1 MSNLSQWFQKTPQWL
16 YWSLFPVLG
25 GLAIVYAGSK
35 TKTQSWVYTGLGFVA
50 AAFILSN
57 SSLSGILWIAQI
69 ATAIALKK
77 EFLAKTYPN
86 SLTNS
91 HESHLIKLIA
101 KHRDQIDINN
111 CSKHDLVHGLDLP
124 IVYANEIEEMKREGY
139 NFTSLEELSELI
151 GIPEATLNRIEPLV
165 SFGFDMNKEIHHSW
179 RRLNVLSM
187 DELVSLGLQINAAKI
202 IVLERQQRGSYK
214 SFLDFKKR
222 SKLPL
227 HLYRHLL

>member
-50 AAFILSN
+50 TAFILSN
-57 SSLSGILWIAQI
+57 TSLSGILWIAQI

-86 SLTNS
+86 SLSNS

-139 NFTSLEELSELI
+139 NFTSLEELGELI

-165 SFGFDMNKEIHHSW
+165 SFGFDINKEIHHSW

-187 DELVSLGLQINAAKI
+187 DELVSLGLHINAAKI

-222 SKLPL
+222 AKLPL

>member
-16 YWSLFPVLG
+16 YWSLFPGLG

-57 SSLSGILWIAQI
+57 SSWSGIIWMAQI
-69 ATAIALKK
+69 VTAIALKK

-91 HESHLIKLIA
+91 QESHLIKLIA
-101 KHRDQIDINN
+101 KHRDKIDINN

-151 GIPEATLNRIEPLV
+151 GIPETTLTRIEPLV

-179 RRLNVLSM
+179 RRLNVLSI
-187 DELVSLGLQINAAKI
+187 DELVSLGLHLNAAKI

-227 HLYRHLL
+227 HLYRHIL

>member
-1 MSNLSQWFQKTPQWL
+1 MRAVKPKPNPGFTRVWGLWRRLLSYQ
-16 YWSLFPVLG
+16 
-25 GLAIVYAGSK
+25 IV
-35 TKTQSWVYTGLGFVA
+35 
-50 AAFILSN
+50 
-57 SSLSGILWIAQI
+57 SLSGIIWIAQI

-91 HESHLIKLIA
+91 QESQLIKLIA
-101 KHRDQIDINN
+101 KHRDKIDINN
-111 CSKHDLVHGLDLP
+111 CSKHDLVHSLDLP

-151 GIPEATLNRIEPLV
+151 GIPEATLTRIEPLV
-165 SFGFDMNKEIHHSW
+165 SFGFDINREIHHSW

-187 DELVSLGLQINAAKI
+187 DELVSLGLHLNAAKI
-202 IVLERQQRGSYK
+202 IVLERQQRGGYK

-222 SKLPL
+222 TKLPL
-227 HLYRHLL
+227 HIYRHIL

>member
-35 TKTQSWVYTGLGFVA
+35 TKTQSWVYTGLGLVA

-57 SSLSGILWIAQI
+57 SSLAGIIWMAQI
-69 ATAIALKK
+69 VTAIALKK

-187 DELVSLGLQINAAKI
+187 DELVSLGLHINAAKI